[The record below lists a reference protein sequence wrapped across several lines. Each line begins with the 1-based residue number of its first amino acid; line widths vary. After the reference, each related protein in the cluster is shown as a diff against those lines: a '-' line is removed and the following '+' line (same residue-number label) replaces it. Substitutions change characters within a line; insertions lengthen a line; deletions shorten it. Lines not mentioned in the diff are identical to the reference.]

1 MLKRCLH
8 KFLNICRALLEGHL
22 CLSQLSTHVIQS
34 LMTPCGFG
42 LRTNSVGFEVCVR
55 EFLPFDGQHQGT
67 IVVSNFIFFMHLEL
81 LHNVR
86 EFKHPL
92 RC

>member
-1 MLKRCLH
+1 MFVSAKYTRDT
-8 KFLNICRALLEGHL
+8 KPDDAMWVWLEN
-22 CLSQLSTHVIQS
+22 V
-34 LMTPCGFG
+34 
-42 LRTNSVGFEVCVR
+42 NSVGFEVCVR